1 MVQNPLTYS
10 CFSSENYVK
19 TMWKTPMYVAEII
32 MYVDQIPVV
41 VVG

>member
-1 MVQNPLTYS
+1 MWKL
-10 CFSSENYVK
+10 CENYVK

-41 VVG
+41 VVVVVG